1 MIRSLIRL
9 FTDNWGIKLLAFILA
24 VVVYFVMRSPDAPAL
39 RGDALLNP
47 KGPAHESV
55 RNPQ

>member
-9 FTDNWGIKLLAFILA
+9 FTNNWGTKLLAFVLA
-24 VVVYFVMRSPDAPAL
+24 VVVYFVMRSPHVPAL
-39 RGDALLNP
+39 SGDTLLNT

-55 RNPQ
+55 RNAQ